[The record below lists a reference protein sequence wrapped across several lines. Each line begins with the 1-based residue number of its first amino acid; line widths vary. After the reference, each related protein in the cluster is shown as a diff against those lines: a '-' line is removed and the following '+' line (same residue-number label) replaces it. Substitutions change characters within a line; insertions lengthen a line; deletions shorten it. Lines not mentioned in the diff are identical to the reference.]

1 MFEIHQLRFKN
12 ILHIDR
18 LLLSQPIC
26 YIVGASGS
34 GKTTL
39 LRHLNRLYI
48 PDEGKILYNGADLAN
63 FDPVQLRRR
72 IVMLGQSPV
81 IYDGTIEDNL
91 QIGLL
96 FSQKKPACNE
106 DLRKIL
112 LQVGLK
118 KSLKDYCDR
127 LSGGEKQRLCLA
139 RVLLM
144 DAEVYLM
151 DEPSAAL
158 DHDTELFIMKNLA
171 EHVLKQNKQLIM
183 VTHSEQIADMYADS
197 CIRLE
202 TLSGGGLS

>member
-12 ILHIDR
+12 ILHIER

-26 YIVGASGS
+26 CIVGASGS

-39 LRHLNRLYI
+39 LRHLNRLYV
-48 PDEGKILYNGADLAN
+48 PDEGEILYNGTNLGD

-81 IYDGTIEDNL
+81 IYDGTIADNL
-91 QIGLL
+91 QVGLL
-96 FSQKKPACNE
+96 FSQKKPARSE

-112 LQVGLK
+112 QQVGLR
-118 KSLKDYCDR
+118 KSPKDYCDR

-171 EHVLKQNKQLIM
+171 THVLKQNKQLIM
-183 VTHSEQIADMYADS
+183 VTHSEQLSGMYADS
-197 CIRLE
+197 CIRLG
-202 TLSGGGLS
+202 TLSGGEVS

>member
-1 MFEIHQLRFKN
+1 MFELHQLRFKN

-26 YIVGASGS
+26 CIVGASGS

-48 PDEGKILYNGADLAN
+48 PDEGKILYNGTDLAN

-183 VTHSEQIADMYADS
+183 VTHSEQIADMYADY